1 MFRQVVAYRWVDE
14 VTDEDKAGFY
24 KAFEG
29 LRSIPELTSLRFAE
43 DARYFDGN
51 FDVVAVMD
59 FPDFAAARRYV
70 ADERHQSYIREYA
83 SKLIGERV
91 VVQHNWAEGAI
102 VGVHRIALPVS
113 DVTRSSAWYTSA
125 FGLVEV
131 PSANAARDAGAGAD
145 EVTLVHPTESIALVL
160 RNDPPRANA
169 LAGFDAISFAVGTV
183 DDLDAVIA
191 HLESAGIAHG
201 PSIVSSLGM
210 QVDVADPDGIVVRL
224 TTLVPA
230 QPDQAATSS

>member
-1 MFRQVVAYRWVDE
+1 MFRQVVAYRWLLE
-14 VTDEDKAGFY
+14 VTDEDKAGFFA
-24 KAFEG
+24 AFEK

-70 ADERHQSYIREYA
+70 ADERHQAYIREYA

-91 VVQHNWAEGAI
+91 VVQHNWAERSI

-113 DVTRSSAWYTSA
+113 NISRSRDWYRSA
-125 FGLVEV
+125 FGLIEV
-131 PSANAARDAGAGAD
+131 PASMAGVD
-145 EVTLVHPTESIALVL
+145 EVTLMHPTESIALVL
-160 RNDPPRANA
+160 RHDPQRAVA
-169 LAGFDAISFAVGTV
+169 LAGFDAVCFAIGTV
-183 DDLDAVIA
+183 EDLDAVVA
-191 HLESAGIAHG
+191 HLDSTGIDHA
-201 PSIVSSLGM
+201 PSIVSPLGL
-210 QVDVADPDGIVVRL
+210 QVEVADPDGIVIRL

-230 QPDQAATSS
+230 APDQAASSN